1 MNWYDKI
8 SGFYDFFTERIYRT
22 QRNELL
28 QKLEL
33 KKGDR
38 VLLVACGTGISFE
51 SILKRIGKEGRIV
64 GIDNSSKMLE
74 IAKKKIKKNNWTNI
88 ELVNVNAELINSKLI
103 ENEIGKSIEFDFVI
117 AELAFSVIPN
127 WKVSIRKSIDLLK
140 MEGKIGVLDGF
151 RKQNDWINRILNFLP
166 KSDISRNISEYLN
179 EVTENYWAKKLGKTG
194 ILFIGIGEKT
204 TANYVYKK

>member
-1 MNWYDKI
+1 MKWYNKI
-8 SGFYDFFTERIYRT
+8 SGFYDFFTERIYRN

-28 QKLEL
+28 EKLEL
-33 KKGDR
+33 KKGDS

-51 SILKRIGKEGRIV
+51 PVLKKIEKEGRIV
-64 GIDNSSKMLE
+64 GIDNSPKMLE
-74 IAKKKIKKNNWTNI
+74 IANKKTKKNKWTNI
-88 ELVNVNAELINSKLI
+88 ELINANAELINSELI
-103 ENEIGKSIEFDFVI
+103 EDQMGEKIEFDFAI

-127 WKVSIRKSIDLLK
+127 WKESIRKSIKLLK
-140 MEGKIGVLDGF
+140 KNGQIGVLDGF

-179 EVTENYWAKKLGKTG
+179 ELTANYWSKRLGRTG

-204 TANYVYKK
+204 TANKMYK